1 MSLRL
6 QMYYCNKLKKISFFI
21 SSFFLVF
28 IPTILVE
35 INKRRNKNK
44 RERRR
49 ANKRRANKHQQ
60 KKKMKMKMKHF
71 KLIKEEERKKNT

>member
-1 MSLRL
+1 
-6 QMYYCNKLKKISFFI
+6 MYYCNKLKKISFFI

-28 IPTILVE
+28 ISTILVE
-35 INKRRNKNK
+35 INKRRNKNE
-44 RERRR
+44 RER
-49 ANKRRANKHQQ
+49 RRANKHQQ